1 MSADNWTIC
10 PKCKKEKDGK
20 AEKLLQQVAIS
31 YGKVSEEMYNRLK
44 NKTVN
49 EIRYSTTSDYTF
61 REDYEIGVYENEF
74 TVDYNGSCSKC
85 NFEYSYSH
93 REIINEMD

>member
-20 AEKLLQQVAIS
+20 A
-31 YGKVSEEMYNRLK
+31 KVSEEAYNHLK